1 MPPRPGLDQGIR
13 GERASRGLARLI
25 GAFPSSVA
33 GVAAVEFALIL
44 PVMVT
49 MLLGMSEVTHAV
61 NLNRKL
67 TLLSR
72 SLADLSSRDKETDAT
87 GLDLAFKAASV
98 IMQPFDASGVRM
110 TISSMEVKK
119 SGSTYT
125 GHVVW
130 SCARGTDAQ
139 TKLSTRTYDVPAGFQ
154 NATDTKSS
162 FHIEVDVQL
171 PHSPMFGRAITGTI
185 TLQQSTPWPTRN
197 DGNVL
202 LKNNTCPT

>member
-1 MPPRPGLDQGIR
+1 MQLDQSAAG
-13 GERASRGLARLI
+13 GKTGLVLAKLVA
-25 GAFPSSVA
+25 AFPSSA
-33 GVAAVEFALIL
+33 TGVAAVEFALIL
-44 PVMVT
+44 PVMVA

-61 NLNRKL
+61 NLDRKL

-72 SLADLSSRDKETDAT
+72 SLADLSSRDKETDAN

-98 IMQPFDASGVRM
+98 IMQPFNASGVRM

-119 SGSTYT
+119 TGSNFA

-130 SCARGTDAQ
+130 SCARGPDAQ
-139 TKLSTRTYDVPAGFQ
+139 KKLNTRTYDVPAGFQ

-197 DGNVL
+197 DGNVT
-202 LKNNTCPT
+202 LKNDTCPT